1 MFKKSNLRALPL
13 YALILCFSLSCA
25 RSFNPDIE
33 RGSTYKFRDGYP
45 EVRISAIGFLDEG
58 DNPGI
63 DVTADIVY
71 GSLIYKQNGDSLFSE
86 FIIEIQV
93 IPNEETSEV
102 TKTHQENV
110 TISRKDPN
118 IVHSQEIYTYS
129 KRIPVNPGNYKIN
142 VTVLDQNS
150 DKQITRESQT
160 FIPDP
165 TNSVSNLTNIQLLG
179 KNIDNQEGWFPITTY
194 DVQGKVDS
202 LMFRLQVTNNSS
214 EEPMAVNARLMQF
227 RSDTTI
233 ARPMH
238 YNMYSPSSVQY
249 KGIDYDDEEVIQS
262 NRRVLTQAGSVLIE
276 YKFGQQ
282 QRGNYRFDVTTDE
295 EEGEEQLFKARD
307 FGVRSANYPSIKTAR
322 ELAAPL
328 YYLMSE
334 KEYDRMLAI
343 QDKDSLKQEVDRF
356 WLKNLND
363 KNRAKEVIQKFYQ
376 RVEEANKQFSNFKEG
391 WKTDLGMV
399 YILFGPPWYIDQSL
413 NRMTWSYSYNRNNPD
428 YNYNF
433 ATPKLKS
440 EFFPFQNYLL
450 QRQQYYFNIQYQQTQ
465 LWLTGQILTRNI

>member
-1 MFKKSNLRALPL
+1 MNKKHDLRVFPL
-13 YALILCFSLSCA
+13 YILILGFTLSCA

-33 RGSTYKFRDGYP
+33 RGSTYKYMDGYP

-58 DNPGI
+58 DEPGI

-71 GSLIYKQNGDSLFSE
+71 GSLIYKQAQDSLKSE

-93 IPNEETSEV
+93 LPGEDSNNIIQ
-102 TKTHQENV
+102 THQE
-110 TISRKDPN
+110 TITIARKDPN
-118 IVHSQEIYTYS
+118 IVHSQEIYTYD
-129 KRIPVNPGNYKIN
+129 KRIPVDPGSYKIN
-142 VTVLDQNS
+142 VTLIDQNS
-150 DKQITRESQT
+150 GKQITREANT

-165 TNSVSNLTNIQLLG
+165 TNSISNLTNIQLLG
-179 KNIDNQEGWFPITTY
+179 KINREDSWFPITTY

-214 EEPMAVNARLMQF
+214 EEPMTVNARLLKF

-238 YNMYSPSSVQY
+238 YNQYSPSSIQY
-249 KGIDYDDEEVIQS
+249 KGIDYDREEVVQT

-282 QRGNYRFDVTTDE
+282 QRGNYRFDVSTDE
-295 EEGEEQLFKARD
+295 EEEELFKARD
-307 FGVRSANYPSIKTAR
+307 FGVRSKNYPSIKSAA
-322 ELAAPL
+322 ELAQPL
-328 YYLMSE
+328 YYLMNDD
-334 KEYDRMLAI
+334 EYEQLMAT
-343 QDKDSLKQEVDRF
+343 QNQDSLKQQVDRF
-356 WLKNLND
+356 WLKNLNN
-363 KNRAKEVIQKFYQ
+363 KNRAKEVIEKYYQ

-391 WKTDLGMV
+391 WKTDLGMI
-399 YILFGPPWYIDQSL
+399 YILFGPPWYVDRSL
-413 NRMTWSYSYNRNNPD
+413 NRMSWSYSYNRNNPD

-450 QRQQYYFNIQYQQTQ
+450 QRNQYYFNIQYQQTQ
-465 LWLTGQILTRNI
+465 LWLTGQILRRQI